1 MWLGT
6 LLSISLSLVARTQ
19 GLFEKVWQM
28 DTCGPPQIQNTM
40 MNQTKYPGESA
51 FFRCQI
57 DMSKCMVSFI
67 DWYLLRINASER
79 EKIKSARHGDP
90 HTHTIEN
97 VDLDHE
103 GLYTCVVG
111 NVLGQAEA
119 SAYLSV
125 QSGSSTTSLQAPDI
139 PRLCMLVWV
148 PWVLNMNGLPWLA
161 LLARSL
167 M

>member
-1 MWLGT
+1 M
-6 LLSISLSLVARTQ
+6 LLQILSVSLSLVARSQ

-90 HTHTIEN
+90 HTHTIDN

-125 QSGSSTTSLQAPDI
+125 QSGSSTSLQSPGL
-139 PRLCMLVWV
+139 PRLCVLVIF
-148 PWVLNMNGLPWLA
+148 PWVLNMPGLLGG
-161 LLARSL
+161 LARSL